1 MNVPQEMVDDFRNHL
16 WACFKYLGI
25 GEPTPLQYAMAE
37 AMQNGPKDFQMQAG
51 RGAGKSVINA
61 CFASW
66 RLLMDANKTIMVLSA
81 TSGRAISFIAQ
92 VRKIIDVVPYC
103 EHLKPKEHDKD
114 NAFGFNVGCKTAY
127 GQDLS
132 CYAKGITGQITGSH
146 ADDIIV
152 DDIEIEKNSDTPY
165 ARERLLNKIAELE
178 QIRNNTADGCIR
190 ILGTFQSTDSV
201 YLKLS
206 NSYPIIKFPAIMPN
220 PDIAG
225 EIDYCSDYI
234 LKLGLEIGDSTQP
247 ERFPLDVLKQ
257 REAKIGLKLFSLHY
271 KLDPTLSDRSKYP
284 LKLEDLI
291 ILDVSPELFPE
302 KITWEKRSHNK
313 TIESFGITGDL
324 LYDPQWVSP
333 NFIPYQQTVMFVDP
347 SGRGDDETAICIA
360 SFVNGYIVVH
370 ELIGLQGGYAE
381 PILRKI
387 GKLAYEYKIKCIR
400 VESNFGDAM
409 YCNLLKPVVCS
420 MCGPI
425 AIEDFRVTGNKE
437 QRIIKVLEPLMSVH
451 KLIFNIKAIKDP
463 ENQKQITRITE
474 RKGSLKH
481 DDRVDILGSAVAYWQ
496 GMVSLDADTSIEKN
510 KVKEQKEIIKDWLSN
525 KRSLGLMGNRISGAV
540 LLNGN
545 FVNTKDRFQSVV
557 KQRFKR

>member
-1 MNVPQEMVDDFRNHL
+1 MNVPKEMVDDFRNHL

-37 AMQNGPKDFQMQAG
+37 AMQNGPRDFQMQAG

-66 RLLMDANKTIMVLSA
+66 RLLSDPNKTIMVLSA

-114 NAFGFNVGCKTAY
+114 NAFGFNVGCKTTY

-178 QIRNNTADGCIR
+178 QIRNNTDDGCIR

-201 YLKLS
+201 YLKLA

-271 KLDPTLSDRSKYP
+271 KLDPSLSDRSKYP

-291 ILDVSPELFPE
+291 VIDASPELFPE
-302 KITWEKRSHNK
+302 KITWEKKNHNK

-451 KLIFNIKAIKDP
+451 KLIFNTKAIKDP
-463 ENQKQITRITE
+463 ENQKQITRLTE

-496 GMVSLDADTSIEKN
+496 DMVSLDADTQIGRN
-510 KVKEQKEIIKDWLSN
+510 KVKEQQEIVKDWLSS
-525 KRSLGLMGNRISGAV
+525 KRSLGLLGERISGAV

-545 FVNTKDRFQSVV
+545 PVNMKNRFPSVI
-557 KQRFKR
+557 KQRYKR

>member
-114 NAFGFNVGCKTAY
+114 NAFGFNVGCKTTY

-201 YLKLS
+201 YLKLA

-220 PDIAG
+220 PDIPG

-271 KLDPTLSDRSKYP
+271 KLDPSLSDRSKYP

-291 ILDVSPELFPE
+291 ILDVNPELFPE

-409 YCNLLKPVVCS
+409 YCNLLKPVVCG

-463 ENQKQITRITE
+463 ENQKQITRLTE

-496 GMVSLDADTSIEKN
+496 DMVSLDADTQIGKN
-510 KVKEQKEIIKDWLSN
+510 KIKEQQEVVKDWLGS
-525 KRSLGLMGNRISGAV
+525 KRSLGLLGDRISGAV
-540 LLNGN
+540 LLNGHP
-545 FVNTKDRFQSVV
+545 VNMKNRFASVV
-557 KQRFKR
+557 KQRYKR

>member
-66 RLLMDANKTIMVLSA
+66 RLLMDSNRTIMVLSA

-114 NAFGFNVGCKTAY
+114 NAFGFNVGCKTTY

-178 QIRNNTADGCIR
+178 QIRNNTPDGCIR

-271 KLDPTLSDRSKYP
+271 KLDPSLSDRSKYP

-291 ILDVSPELFPE
+291 ILDVNPELFPE

-463 ENQKQITRITE
+463 ENQKQITRLTE

-481 DDRVDILGSAVAYWQ
+481 DDRIDILGSAVAYWQ
-496 GMVSLDADTSIEKN
+496 GMVSLDADTQIGKN
-510 KVKEQKEIIKDWLSN
+510 KAKEQQEIIKDWLSN
-525 KRSLGLMGNRISGAV
+525 KRSIGLLGDRISGAI

-545 FVNTKDRFQSVV
+545 PMSTKKTYPSVI
-557 KQRFKR
+557 KQRYKR

>member
-66 RLLMDANKTIMVLSA
+66 RLLMDANRTIMVLSA

-114 NAFGFNVGCKTAY
+114 NAFGFNVGCKTTY

-178 QIRNNTADGCIR
+178 QIRNNTPDGCIR

-271 KLDPTLSDRSKYP
+271 KLDPSLSDRSKYP

-291 ILDVSPELFPE
+291 ILDVNPELFPE

-463 ENQKQITRITE
+463 ENQKQITRLTE

-481 DDRVDILGSAVAYWQ
+481 DDRIDILGSAVAYWQ
-496 GMVSLDADTSIEKN
+496 GMVSLDADTQIGKN
-510 KVKEQKEIIKDWLSN
+510 KAKEQQEIIKDWLSN
-525 KRSLGLMGNRISGAV
+525 KRSIGLLGDRISGAI

-545 FVNTKDRFQSVV
+545 PMSTKKTYPSVI
-557 KQRFKR
+557 KQRYKR

>member
-114 NAFGFNVGCKTAY
+114 NAFGFNVGCKTTY

-178 QIRNNTADGCIR
+178 QIRNNTPDGCIR

-271 KLDPTLSDRSKYP
+271 KLDPSLSDRSKYP

-291 ILDVSPELFPE
+291 ILDVNPELFPE

-463 ENQKQITRITE
+463 ENQKQITRLTE

-481 DDRVDILGSAVAYWQ
+481 DDRIDILGSAVAYWQ
-496 GMVSLDADTSIEKN
+496 GMVSLDADTQIGKN
-510 KVKEQKEIIKDWLSN
+510 KAKEQQEIIKDWLSN
-525 KRSLGLMGNRISGAV
+525 KRSIGLLGDRISGAI

-545 FVNTKDRFQSVV
+545 PMSTKKTYPSVI
-557 KQRFKR
+557 KQRYKR

>member
-66 RLLMDANKTIMVLSA
+66 RLLMDSNRTIMVLSA

-114 NAFGFNVGCKTAY
+114 NAFGFNVGCKTTY

-178 QIRNNTADGCIR
+178 QIRNNTPDGCIR

-271 KLDPTLSDRSKYP
+271 KLDPSLSDRSKYP

-291 ILDVSPELFPE
+291 ILDVNPELFPE

-347 SGRGDDETAICIA
+347 SGRGEDETAICIA

-463 ENQKQITRITE
+463 ENQKQITRLTE

-481 DDRVDILGSAVAYWQ
+481 DDRIDILGSAVAYWQ
-496 GMVSLDADTSIEKN
+496 GMVSLDADTQIGKN
-510 KVKEQKEIIKDWLSN
+510 KAKEQQEIIKDWLSN
-525 KRSLGLMGNRISGAV
+525 KRSIGLLGDRISGAI

-545 FVNTKDRFQSVV
+545 PMSTKKTYPSVI
-557 KQRFKR
+557 KQRYKR

>member
-114 NAFGFNVGCKTAY
+114 NAFGFNVGCKTTY

-178 QIRNNTADGCIR
+178 QIRNNTPDGCIR

-271 KLDPTLSDRSKYP
+271 KLDPSLSDRSKYP

-291 ILDVSPELFPE
+291 ILDVNPELFPE

-463 ENQKQITRITE
+463 ENQKQITRLTE

-481 DDRVDILGSAVAYWQ
+481 DDRIDILGSAVAYWQ
-496 GMVSLDADTSIEKN
+496 GMVSLDADTQIGKN
-510 KVKEQKEIIKDWLSN
+510 KAKEQQEIIKDWLSN
-525 KRSLGLMGNRISGAV
+525 KRSIGLLGDRISGAI

-545 FVNTKDRFQSVV
+545 PMSTKKTYPSVI
-557 KQRFKR
+557 KQRHKR

>member
-1 MNVPQEMVDDFRNHL
+1 
-16 WACFKYLGI
+16 
-25 GEPTPLQYAMAE
+25 MAE

-114 NAFGFNVGCKTAY
+114 NAFGFNVGCKTTY

-201 YLKLS
+201 YLKLA

-220 PDIAG
+220 PDIPG

-271 KLDPTLSDRSKYP
+271 KLDPSLSDRSKYP

-409 YCNLLKPVVCS
+409 YCNLLKPVVCG

-463 ENQKQITRITE
+463 ENQKQITRLTE

-496 GMVSLDADTSIEKN
+496 DMVSLDADTQIGKN
-510 KVKEQKEIIKDWLSN
+510 KIKEQQEVVKDWLGS
-525 KRSLGLMGNRISGAV
+525 KRSLGLLGDRISGAV
-540 LLNGN
+540 LLNGHP
-545 FVNTKDRFQSVV
+545 VNMKNRFASVV
-557 KQRFKR
+557 KQRYKR

>member
-114 NAFGFNVGCKTAY
+114 NAFGFNVGCKTTY

-178 QIRNNTADGCIR
+178 QIRNNTPDGCIR

-271 KLDPTLSDRSKYP
+271 KLDPSLSDRSKYP

-291 ILDVSPELFPE
+291 ILDVNPELFPE

-333 NFIPYQQTVMFVDP
+333 NFIPYQQTVMFIDP

-451 KLIFNIKAIKDP
+451 KLIFNTKAIKDP
-463 ENQKQITRITE
+463 ENQKQITRLTE

-496 GMVSLDADTSIEKN
+496 DMVSLDADTQIGRN
-510 KVKEQKEIIKDWLSN
+510 KVKEQQEIVKDWLGS
-525 KRSLGLMGNRISGAV
+525 KRSLGLLGDRISGAV
-540 LLNGN
+540 LLNGHP
-545 FVNTKDRFQSVV
+545 VNMNNRFAKVV
-557 KQRFKR
+557 KQRYKR

>member
-1 MNVPQEMVDDFRNHL
+1 MNVPEEMLSDFRNHL

-37 AMQNGPKDFQMQAG
+37 AMQNGPRDFQMQAG

-114 NAFGFNVGCKTAY
+114 NAFGFNVGCKTTY

-178 QIRNNTADGCIR
+178 QIRNNTDDGCIR

-201 YLKLS
+201 YLKLA

-271 KLDPTLSDRSKYP
+271 KLDPSLSDRSKYP

-291 ILDVSPELFPE
+291 ILDVNPELFPE

-333 NFIPYQQTVMFVDP
+333 NFIPYQHTVMFVDP

-463 ENQKQITRITE
+463 ENQKQITRLTE

-496 GMVSLDADTSIEKN
+496 GMVSLDADMHIGRN
-510 KVKEQKEIIKDWLSN
+510 KIKEQKEIVKDWLSN
-525 KRSLGLMGNRISGAV
+525 KRSIGLLGDRISGAI
-540 LLNGN
+540 LLNGDP
-545 FVNTKDRFQSVV
+545 VNMKKTYPSVI
-557 KQRFKR
+557 KQRYKR